1 MFFLFSVG
9 LTSIY
14 FKYSD
19 INIEIIELLKGLKM
33 TTEFN
38 IVDTLAIAFI
48 LALVVSI
55 VSNKYN
61 WKLKEWF

>member
-1 MFFLFSVG
+1 
-9 LTSIY
+9 
-14 FKYSD
+14 
-19 INIEIIELLKGLKM
+19 M